1 MVHRKIDWN
10 FFLIIISEQLGL
22 DIAGAEII
30 PWYCSNH
37 SLICIAFKTDIV
49 KRNRPFWKFN
59 NSLLPDTVF
68 VNLTKQVIL
77 DLKRRYAI
85 PVCNWE
91 NIHLIEDEQLV
102 FTLDDQLFF

>member
-10 FFLIIISEQLGL
+10 CFLLIISEQLGL